1 MDCSKSCVVCRVGVG
16 WVAAIRAITLRSPA
30 DCSLPYNCQ
39 TAISLAITAQLSPQQ
54 LDNCWNMEI
63 YPHWLPAINQKW
75 YLLIT

>member
-16 WVAAIRAITLRSPA
+16 WVAAMRAITLRSPA

-54 LDNCWNMEI
+54 SAVT
-63 YPHWLPAINQKW
+63 PPSS
-75 YLLIT
+75 